1 MSGSGGY
8 RHRNV
13 RKHAKRRQTLQ
24 KARANIARIRNQ
36 FESRGQ
42 AWDPANNQ
50 QQLAALNHAG
60 RHEIVKR
67 SKGATVA

>member
-8 RHRNV
+8 KHRLKKKV
-13 RKHAKRRQTLQ
+13 AKRRQTVR
-24 KARANIARIRNQ
+24 KARENVARVRHQ

-42 AWDPANNQ
+42 AWDPVNNQ

-60 RHEIVKR
+60 RHEVVKR
-67 SKGATVA
+67 AQGA

>member
-8 RHRNV
+8 KHRLKKKVAKRHQTV
-13 RKHAKRRQTLQ
+13 RK
-24 KARANIARIRNQ
+24 ARENIARVRHQ
-36 FESRGQ
+36 FEARGQ

-60 RHEIVKR
+60 RHEVVKR
-67 SKGATVA
+67 AQGA